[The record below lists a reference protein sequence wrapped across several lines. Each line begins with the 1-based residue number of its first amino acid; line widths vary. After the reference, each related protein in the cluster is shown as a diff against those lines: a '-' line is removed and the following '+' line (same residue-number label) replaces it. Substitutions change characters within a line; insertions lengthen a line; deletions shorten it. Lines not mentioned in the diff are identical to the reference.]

1 MGNANVRPLTTGSF
15 AMSKRVKAKIKGE
28 LLSWARSSAGFDIG
42 AAAAK
47 LGIDAQ
53 QLEAWEANTDHPSIP
68 QLRKAA
74 ILYKRPL
81 AVFYLPEPP
90 MSFQPMSDFRR
101 LPDVGP
107 NYFSPA
113 LTLEIRI
120 AHQRRELALELIEE
134 IDERPKP
141 FKLSATVEMN
151 AETVGASIRSALG
164 ISYKLQSG
172 WRDPLTAFRAWRSRI
187 EELGV
192 LVFQASRLESAEA
205 SGFAFWAETLP
216 FMVINGKDAYP
227 RRTFSLIH
235 ELAHLMLRQ
244 SGVSDLDADGQR
256 PRDAE
261 LIEVFCNQVAAATL
275 MPRDLF
281 LAETI
286 VESRGPGQHE
296 WPNETIVALAA
307 TYGVSREAVVRR
319 LTTFGRASESF
330 YNRKR
335 AQYARE
341 FQLQRQRDREK
352 NEGKPIPRNMPRE
365 TLATFGRSF
374 VRMVIENYRSDRLSL
389 SEVSGYLGVKVR
401 HLSEIERS
409 VELA

>member
-1 MGNANVRPLTTGSF
+1 
-15 AMSKRVKAKIKGE
+15 MSKRVKAIIKGE
-28 LLSWARSSAGFDIG
+28 LLSWARKSAGFDVS

-47 LGIDAQ
+47 LGVDAE
-53 QLEAWEANTDHPSIP
+53 QLEAWEANQDHPSIP

-74 ILYKRPL
+74 TLYKRPL
-81 AVFYLPEPP
+81 AVFYLPEAP

-107 NYFSPA
+107 NHFSPA

-120 AHQRRELALELIEE
+120 AHQRRELALELI
-134 IDERPKP
+134 DEVDEKP
-141 FKLSATVEMN
+141 EPFTLSATMGMK
-151 AETVGASIRSALG
+151 ADAVGTSIRSALG
-164 ISYKLQSG
+164 ISHKLQSG

-187 EELGV
+187 EGLGI

-235 ELAHLMLRQ
+235 ELAHLMLHQ
-244 SGVSDLDADGQR
+244 SGVSDLDADGR
-256 PRDAE
+256 RSREAE
-261 LIEVFCNQVAAATL
+261 KIEIFCNQVAAATL

-286 VESRGPGQHE
+286 VESRGTGQHE
-296 WPNETIVALAA
+296 WSDEAIAALAA
-307 TYGVSREAVVRR
+307 TYGVSREAIVRR

-330 YNRKR
+330 YSRKR

-374 VRMVIENYRSDRLSL
+374 VRMVIENYRSDRISL

-401 HLSEIERS
+401 HLAEIERS